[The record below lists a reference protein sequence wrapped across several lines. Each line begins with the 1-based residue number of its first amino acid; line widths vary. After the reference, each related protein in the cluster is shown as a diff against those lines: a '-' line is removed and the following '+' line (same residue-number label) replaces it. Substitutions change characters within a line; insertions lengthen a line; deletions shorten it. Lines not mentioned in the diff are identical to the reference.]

1 MNRELNGFTAT
12 QTESG
17 FRVMF
22 HDNPEEIDVSISDLN
37 EFANKYA
44 KEMMT
49 GKKPEL
55 TEKEEVMISIW
66 EMVLLPSDVKH

>member
-1 MNRELNGFTAT
+1 MNRELSGFTAT
-12 QTESG
+12 QTETG

-22 HDNPEEIDVSISDLN
+22 HDNPEELDLSISDLN
-37 EFANKYA
+37 EFANRYA

-55 TEKEEVMISIW
+55 TEKEEIMISIW

>member
-1 MNRELNGFTAT
+1 MNRELNEFTAT
-12 QTESG
+12 QTETG

-22 HDNPEEIDVSISDLN
+22 HDNPEELELSISDLN
-37 EFANKYA
+37 EFANRYA

>member
-1 MNRELNGFTAT
+1 MNRDLNEFTAT
-12 QTESG
+12 QTETG
-17 FRVMF
+17 FRVML
-22 HDNPEEIDVSISDLN
+22 HDNPEELELSISDLN
-37 EFANKYA
+37 EFANRYA

-55 TEKEEVMISIW
+55 TEKEEIMISIW

>member
-1 MNRELNGFTAT
+1 MHRELNGFTAT
-12 QTESG
+12 QTETG
-17 FRVMF
+17 FRVML

-37 EFANKYA
+37 EFANRYA
-44 KEMMT
+44 KDMMS

-55 TEKEEVMISIW
+55 TEKEEIMISIW

>member
-1 MNRELNGFTAT
+1 MNRELNEFTAT
-12 QTESG
+12 QTETG

-22 HDNPEEIDVSISDLN
+22 HDNPEELDLSISDLN
-37 EFANKYA
+37 EFANRYA

-55 TEKEEVMISIW
+55 SEKEEIMISIW

>member
-12 QTESG
+12 QTETG
-17 FRVMF
+17 FRVMLY
-22 HDNPEEIDVSISDLN
+22 DNPEELELSISDLN
-37 EFANKYA
+37 EFANRYA
-44 KEMMT
+44 REMMK

>member
-1 MNRELNGFTAT
+1 MQREPNGFTAT
-12 QTESG
+12 QTETG

-22 HDNPEEIDVSISDLN
+22 HDNPAEMDVSISDLN
-37 EFANKYA
+37 EFANRYA
-44 KEMMT
+44 KELMS

-66 EMVLLPSDVKH
+66 EMVLLPNDVKH

>member
-1 MNRELNGFTAT
+1 MNRELNEFTAT
-12 QTESG
+12 QTETG

-22 HDNPEEIDVSISDLN
+22 HDNPEELELSISDLN
-37 EFANKYA
+37 EFANRYA

-55 TEKEEVMISIW
+55 SEKEEIMISIW

>member
-44 KEMMT
+44 KEIMT

>member
-1 MNRELNGFTAT
+1 MQRELNGFTAT
-12 QTESG
+12 QTETG

-22 HDNPEEIDVSISDLN
+22 HDNPEEIELSISDLN
-37 EFANKYA
+37 EFANRYA

>member
-12 QTESG
+12 QTETG
-17 FRVMF
+17 FRVML
-22 HDNPEEIDVSISDLN
+22 HDNTEEIDVSISDLN

-44 KEMMT
+44 KELLS

-55 TEKEEVMISIW
+55 NEKEELMISIW
-66 EMVLLPSDVKH
+66 EMVLLPSEVRH

>member
-12 QTESG
+12 QTENG

-22 HDNPEEIDVSISDLN
+22 YDRPEEVDVSISELN
-37 EFANKYA
+37 AFANKYA
-44 KEMMT
+44 KEVMA

-55 TEKEEVMISIW
+55 TEKEELMISIW
-66 EMVLLPSDVKH
+66 EMVLLPGNVMH

>member
-1 MNRELNGFTAT
+1 MNREHSGFIAT
-12 QTESG
+12 QTETG

-22 HDNPEEIDVSISDLN
+22 HNKPEEIDVSISDLN
-37 EFANKYA
+37 EFANRYA
-44 KEMMT
+44 KEVMS

-55 TEKEEVMISIW
+55 TEKEEIMISIW

>member
-1 MNRELNGFTAT
+1 MNRELNEFTAT
-12 QTESG
+12 QTETG

-22 HDNPEEIDVSISDLN
+22 HDNPEELELSISDLN
-37 EFANKYA
+37 EFANRYA

-55 TEKEEVMISIW
+55 TEKEEIMISIW

>member
-1 MNRELNGFTAT
+1 MNRELNEFTAT
-12 QTESG
+12 QTEVG

-22 HDNPEEIDVSISDLN
+22 HDHPEELEVSISDLN

-44 KEMMT
+44 KEIMT
-49 GKKPEL
+49 GNKPVL

-66 EMVLLPSDVKH
+66 EMVLLPSGVKH

>member
-1 MNRELNGFTAT
+1 MNRELNEFTAT
-12 QTESG
+12 QTETG

-22 HDNPEEIDVSISDLN
+22 HDNPEELDLSISDLN
-37 EFANKYA
+37 EFANRYA

-55 TEKEEVMISIW
+55 TEKEEIMISIW

>member
-1 MNRELNGFTAT
+1 MQRELNGFTAT
-12 QTESG
+12 QTETG

-22 HDNPEEIDVSISDLN
+22 HDNPEELELSISDLN
-37 EFANKYA
+37 EFANRYA

-55 TEKEEVMISIW
+55 TEKEEIMISIW

>member
-1 MNRELNGFTAT
+1 MNREHSGFIAT
-12 QTESG
+12 QTETG

-22 HDNPEEIDVSISDLN
+22 HNNPEEIDVSISDLN
-37 EFANKYA
+37 EFANRYA
-44 KEMMT
+44 KEVMS

-55 TEKEEVMISIW
+55 TEKEEIMISIW

>member
-22 HDNPEEIDVSISDLN
+22 HDNPEEIDVIISDLN

-44 KEMMT
+44 KEIMT

>member
-1 MNRELNGFTAT
+1 MNRELNEFTAT
-12 QTESG
+12 QTETG

-22 HDNPEEIDVSISDLN
+22 HDNPEELELSISDLN
-37 EFANKYA
+37 EFANRYA

-49 GKKPEL
+49 RKKPEL
-55 TEKEEVMISIW
+55 TEKEEIMISIW